1 MSTYGSRS
9 TPARRVIAPLRDFLA
24 LQAASGIL
32 LVLAAVAALVWANSP
47 WKGAYEA
54 LWASHLNVGVAG
66 HVLDLDLRHW
76 MNDGLMTLFFF
87 VVGLEIKRELA
98 EGELNDVRKAALP
111 ACAALGGMVV
121 PAALFALIN
130 HSGRGHAG
138 WGIPM
143 ATDIA
148 MALGVLALLGSRVN
162 PALKLF
168 LLALAIVD
176 DIGAILVIAVFYSD
190 GIDGTALLIAALI
203 VAAVIGA
210 RVLGI
215 HQVGV
220 YVVLGIALWL
230 AAHEA
235 GIHATIAGVVLG
247 LLAPTQPIV
256 VADLVDEAVLAD
268 ISTFETAAETAR
280 LARQS
285 VSVVEWLEHLLHPW
299 TSYVIVP
306 LFAFANA
313 GIAIDVSSLRRAS
326 SSAVT
331 LGVIVGLVIGKVV
344 GVSVASWIAVRIG
357 IAALPDGVTWST
369 LVGAAALA
377 GIGFTVSLFV
387 AGLAFDDAALEG
399 EAKLGIIV
407 ASILAATVG
416 TLLLRRAESGA
427 NSG

>member
-1 MSTYGSRS
+1 MSPYGSRS

-32 LVLAAVAALVWANSP
+32 LVLAAAAALLWANSP

-54 LWASHLNVGVAG
+54 LWASRVSIGVAG

-121 PAALFALIN
+121 PAVLFAVIN
-130 HSGRGHAG
+130 RSGPGRSG

-148 MALGVLALLGSRVN
+148 MALGVLTLLGSRVN
-162 PALKLF
+162 PSLKLF

-176 DIGAILVIAVFYSD
+176 DIGAILVIAVFYSS
-190 GIDGTALLIAALI
+190 GIDGTALAIAALL

-210 RVLGI
+210 RVVGVHHI
-215 HQVGV
+215 GV

-230 AAHEA
+230 AVHQA

-256 VADLVDEAVLAD
+256 VAELVDDAVLAD

-285 VSVVEWLEHLLHPW
+285 VSVVEWLEHLLDPW
-299 TSYVIVP
+299 TSYLIVP
-306 LFAFANA
+306 LFTLANA
-313 GIAIDVSSLRRAS
+313 GISIDVSSLRRAS
-326 SSAVT
+326 TSAVT
-331 LGVIVGLVIGKVV
+331 VGVVVGLVVGKAI

-369 LVGAAALA
+369 LVGVAALA
-377 GIGFTVSLFV
+377 GVGFTVSLFV
-387 AGLAFDDAALEG
+387 AGLAFDDAALEA
-399 EAKLGIIV
+399 EAKLGIVV
-407 ASILAATVG
+407 ASLVAAAVG
-416 TLLLRRAESGA
+416 TILLRQAESEA
-427 NSG
+427 KDR